1 MSIWQAAIL
10 GLLQGLTEFLPVSSS
25 GHLVLMRAYWETIP
39 RDLLFE
45 VTVHLATLLAVV
57 AYYRHDIM
65 AIFKGAITGTPS
77 TWAGMSTRRWVGLI
91 MLGSIPAAVVGLL
104 LRAQL
109 EATFSD
115 GVGAGMRLMATGAL
129 LFSTAPIAATRRSM
143 SAAAAFLIGI
153 AQAVAILPGI
163 SRSGAT
169 IATGIWGGVER
180 EQAARYSF
188 LLSLPVIASAFLFQ
202 LSRVLQEGVTFDVG
216 RLAGLLVGFVVA
228 LVSGYFAVAIL
239 IRVLIKTK
247 FAFFGIWCWI
257 VGIWA
262 LKYFGR

>member
-57 AYYRHDIM
+57 AYYRHDIL

-77 TWAGMSTRRWVGLI
+77 TCAGMSTRRWLGLI

-104 LRAQL
+104 FRAQL

-115 GVGAGMRLMATGAL
+115 GAGAGMRLMATGAL
-129 LFSTAPIAATRRSM
+129 LFSTASIAATRRSV
-143 SAAAAFLIGI
+143 SAATAFLIGV

-188 LLSLPVIASAFLFQ
+188 LLSLPAIGGAFL
-202 LSRVLQEGVTFDVG
+202 LQVFDVAEHSVALDVQ
-216 RLAGLLVGFVVA
+216 RLWPLIVGFVVA
-228 LVSGYFAVAIL
+228 LVSGYFAVPLL
-239 IRVLIKTK
+239 IRALIRNR
-247 FAFFGIWCWI
+247 FALFGIWCWI